1 MTKNQ
6 QERNWLADTLV
17 VVLVSAYVC
26 VGLITVGFAAE
37 PVAHNRWFPTAPV
50 SSSPPLAEWTRY
62 TVKGEEFSVSLPA
75 LPAMTTRKIAMLPSR
90 KERIQRVLGSYGE
103 GIAYAIYTYENPL
116 HQTLDEFIRERGT
129 RPSRNREWTNPL
141 DITVNGFAGKQ
152 FALSD
157 RGVLGSAQFF
167 QTNNH
172 LYQFEAV
179 GASIDDPRVQRF
191 FASLILGK
199 KVEGTEVD
207 NGMGAQPPE
216 DPDAQSS
223 PTFLSKDVDQ
233 KVVVVTK
240 PEPSYTD
247 SARQGR
253 IRGAVV
259 LKVVFASTGGV
270 TNIQVVS
277 GLPFGLT
284 EQAVAAAK
292 QIRFVPAVKNGQF
305 VSTQLQL
312 EYNFNLY

>member
-1 MTKNQ
+1 MSKNQ
-6 QERNWLADTLV
+6 HETCWLADIVLV
-17 VVLVSAYVC
+17 VLLLTYVC
-26 VGLITVGFAAE
+26 VGLSTVGLGAE

-50 SSSPPLAEWTRY
+50 STPLAEWTRY

-75 LPAMTTRKIAMLPSR
+75 LPAMTTRKIARMPVR
-90 KERIQRVLGSYGE
+90 KARIERVLGSYGE
-103 GIAYAIYTYENPL
+103 GIAYAIYTYENL
-116 HQTLDEFIRERGT
+116 QGQTLDEFIRERGN
-129 RPSRNREWTNPL
+129 RRSRNREWTNPT
-141 DITVNGFAGKQ
+141 DVTVNDFAGKQ

-157 RGVLGSAQFF
+157 RGVLGAVQFF

-179 GASIDDPRVQRF
+179 GAAIDDPRVQRF
-191 FASLILGK
+191 FTSLSLGK

-207 NGMGAQPPE
+207 NGMGAQPSE
-216 DPDAQSS
+216 DPDPQSS

-233 KVVVVTK
+233 TVVVVTK
-240 PEPSYTD
+240 PEPSYTE
-247 SARQGR
+247 SARQGQTT
-253 IRGAVV
+253 GAVV
-259 LKVVFASTGGV
+259 LKVVFASNGAV
-270 TNIQVVS
+270 TNIQVIS

-292 QIRFVPAVKNGQF
+292 QIRFVPALKNGQF

>member
-1 MTKNQ
+1 MSKN
-6 QERNWLADTLV
+6 EHEKSWLTVL
-17 VVLVSAYVC
+17 VVLVLTYTY
-26 VGLITVGFAAE
+26 VGLSTVGFGAE
-37 PVAHNRWFPTAPV
+37 PVAHNRSFSTAPV
-50 SSSPPLAEWTRY
+50 STSPPLAEWTRY

-75 LPAMTTRKIAMLPSR
+75 FPAMSTRRIAVMPR

-103 GIAYAIYTYENPL
+103 GIAYAIYTYENL
-116 HQTLDEFIRERGT
+116 QHQTLDEFIRDRGN
-129 RPSRNREWTNPL
+129 RRSRNREWTNPV
-141 DITVNGFAGKQ
+141 DVTVNGFAGKQ

-157 RGVLGSAQFF
+157 RGVLGSVQFF

-179 GASIDDPRVQRF
+179 GASTDDPRVQRF
-191 FASLILGK
+191 FSSLILGK
-199 KVEGTEVD
+199 KVEGTEVE
-207 NGMGAQPPE
+207 NGMGAQPLE

-223 PTFLSKDVDQ
+223 PTFLSKDADQ

-240 PEPSYTD
+240 PEPSYTE

-253 IRGAVV
+253 ITGTVV
-259 LKVVFASTGGV
+259 LKVVFAANGGV